1 MAKFISA
8 SFVLVL
14 LVVTIMINGAYSA
27 AREDDMEP
35 LPSWKVEKLCEDWHQ
50 KCLDDPE
57 SNYVYCDRYKLFCSN
72 IAPSGSDS
80 PPKSE
85 STLP

>member
-14 LVVTIMINGAYSA
+14 LVVTTMINGAYSA
-27 AREDDMEP
+27 EREDDLVP
-35 LPSWKVEKLCEDWHQ
+35 LPPGEAEQLCDDWHQ
-50 KCLDDPE
+50 LCSDDPV
-57 SNYVYCDRYKLFCSN
+57 SNSAYCDRYKLFCS
-72 IAPSGSDS
+72 IAPNGGDS
-80 PPKSE
+80 PPQPE